1 MLDVG
6 DIPHEARLKQDLLQN
21 YELSVRPIYNT
32 SAATTVTI
40 DLALHQIID
49 VVRQTV
55 NQTLLCLLPSQ
66 LATILP
72 SFDYQRPAKTAGT
85 EFQQNLGPIFTGKL
99 FLG

>member
-1 MLDVG
+1 MLRIKNCICSGDAVLEVG
-6 DIPHEARLKQDLLQN
+6 NIPHEARLKQDLLQN

-49 VVRQTV
+49 VVRQIV
-55 NQTLLCLLPSQ
+55 NQRLLCLLPSQ

-72 SFDYQRPAKTAGT
+72 SFD
-85 EFQQNLGPIFTGKL
+85 
-99 FLG
+99 